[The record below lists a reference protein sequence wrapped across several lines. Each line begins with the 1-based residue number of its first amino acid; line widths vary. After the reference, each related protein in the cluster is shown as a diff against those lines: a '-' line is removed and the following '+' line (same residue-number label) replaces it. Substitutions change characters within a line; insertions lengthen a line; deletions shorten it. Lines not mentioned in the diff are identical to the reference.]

1 MQKYEELELTV
12 VRFASEDVIVT
23 SDGGSDDE
31 GPLV

>member
-1 MQKYEELELTV
+1 MQKYEELELTL

-23 SDGGSDDE
+23 SGNPDE